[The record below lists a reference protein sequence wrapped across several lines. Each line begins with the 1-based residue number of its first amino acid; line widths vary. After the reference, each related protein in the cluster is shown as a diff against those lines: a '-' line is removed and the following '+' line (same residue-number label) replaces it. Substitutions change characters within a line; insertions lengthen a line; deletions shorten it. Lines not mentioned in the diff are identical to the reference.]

1 MPNARQLADFATSLE
16 KTFGTKIMPKEPLVR
31 DIVST
36 RSLTLDWALRHG
48 GLESGCI
55 YEMIGPPDS
64 GKTSLAI
71 GILAEAQRMFPDRAV
86 AYLDLE
92 KTFREL
98 WATRLGLDCSPAA
111 ARAGLWLHPYPAT
124 SEDASDLAR
133 TLAGSGMVSFIV
145 IDSVGGMESA
155 KVLGNKAGK
164 DTMGKNAQ
172 VITRM
177 GKELATLTRQENC
190 TILMINQPRANYSG
204 YGGDLSAGPKA
215 LQHATTAKIDIKRIG
230 GEGNEPK
237 KMKFGDS
244 EEPVS
249 FKTRAIIKR
258 MKNGTPGRTAEFWF
272 NIQDT
277 DLYGPVGVFAAD
289 EYAVMGIRLG
299 VIAREGKGSYYV
311 IPGAPKVNG
320 RAAVAELLRGRPDLM
335 ENVRKGV
342 LEAQASEAAEATG
355 TTDAEENQDA

>member
-1 MPNARQLADFATSLE
+1 VATARQLASFAEGLGKE
-16 KTFGTKIMPKEPLVR
+16 FGGKIIPQEPLVR
-31 DIVST
+31 DIIPT
-36 RSLTLDWALRHG
+36 GSLTLDWALRNG

-71 GILAEAQRMFPDRAV
+71 LMLAAAQRMFPDRAV

-98 WATRLGLDCSPAA
+98 WATRLGLSCSREDE
-111 ARAGLWLHPYPAT
+111 RAGRWLHPFPAT

-133 TLAGSGMVSFIV
+133 RMAQSGFVSLIV

-155 KVLGNKAGK
+155 KVLGTKAGK

-172 VITRM
+172 VLTRLS
-177 GKELATLTRQENC
+177 KELATLTRQENC

-204 YGGDLSAGPKA
+204 YGGDLPAGPKA
-215 LQHATTAKIDIKRIG
+215 LRHATTAMIDIKRIG

-237 KMKFGDS
+237 TAKFGDS
-244 EEPVS
+244 EEAVS
-249 FKTRAIIKR
+249 FRTKATIKR

-277 DLYGPVGVFAAD
+277 DRYGPVGVFAAD
-289 EYAVMGIRLG
+289 EYTVMGIRLG
-299 VIAREGKGSYYV
+299 VIERQGGGSWYV
-311 IPGAPKVNG
+311 VPGADKVNG
-320 RAAVAELLRGRPDLM
+320 RAAVTALLRERPDLM

-342 LEAQASEAAEATG
+342 LAAQASEAAEATEP
-355 TTDAEENQDA
+355 EETENA

>member
-1 MPNARQLADFATSLE
+1 MPSNVQLAKFAAGLE
-16 KTFGTKIMPKEPLVR
+16 KTFGEKIMPKNPLVR

-36 RSLTLDWALRHG
+36 RALTLDWALRNG

-55 YEMIGPPDS
+55 YELIGPPDS

-71 GILAEAQRMFPDRAV
+71 GILAEAQQMFTDRAV

-92 KTFREL
+92 KTFRDL
-98 WATRLGLDCSPAA
+98 WATRLGLNCSGEA

-237 KMKFGDS
+237 KMTFGDS

-258 MKNGTPGRTAEFWF
+258 MKNGTPGRVAEFWF

-277 DLYGPVGVFAAD
+277 EKYGPVGVYKAD
-289 EYAVMGIRLG
+289 EYTTMGIKHK
-299 VIAREGKGSYYV
+299 VIAQNGGWYIV
-311 IPGAPKVNG
+311 PGADKVQG
-320 RAAVAELLRGRPDLM
+320 RPAVTALLRERPDLM
-335 ENVRKGV
+335 EAVRKGV
-342 LEAQASEAAEATG
+342 LEAQGSEAAETAVTEE
-355 TTDAEENQDA
+355 DADA